1 QFMAKS
7 FNILILTLIGAG
19 MLFFLDAGRP
29 NQAQAWELVTG
40 RISSMVEV
48 NDKIH
53 LTVITGSKAA
63 KSQEST
69 VAQISQTTID
79 LEVPRQEL
87 PPRLKEGDLVRVWKQ
102 SDNPSKPVRISYG
115 RGYDPTGVRSRLSGR
130 GRRSG
135 GGRSGGGGKG
145 GHGGH

>member
-1 QFMAKS
+1 
-7 FNILILTLIGAG
+7 

-29 NQAQAWELVTG
+29 DEVQAWELVCG
-40 RISSMVEV
+40 RINTMVEV
-48 NDKIH
+48 DGKIH
-53 LTVITGSKAA
+53 LTVITASKVDE
-63 KSQEST
+63 SQEST
-69 VAQISQTTID
+69 PSNILQTTIE

-87 PPRLKEGDLVRVWKQ
+87 PPRLKEGDIIRIWKQ
-102 SDNPSKPVRISYG
+102 SDNPSKPVRISYS

-135 GGRSGGGGKG
+135 GGRGGGKG

>member
-1 QFMAKS
+1 MARS
-7 FNILILTLIGAG
+7 FNILILSLIGAG
-19 MLFFLDAGRP
+19 ILFFLDAGRP
-29 NQAQAWELVTG
+29 NQARAWELVCG

-48 NDKIH
+48 NGKVQ
-53 LTVITGSKAA
+53 LTVITNSQAEKN
-63 KSQEST
+63 QEST
-69 VAQISQTTID
+69 SSNSSQTTIE

-87 PPRLKEGDLVRVWKQ
+87 PPRLKEGDLIRIWKHN
-102 SDNPSKPVRISYG
+102 DNPSKTVRISYG
-115 RGYDPTGVRSRLSGR
+115 QGYDPTGVRSRLSGR

>member
-1 QFMAKS
+1 MARS

-19 MLFFLDAGRP
+19 ILFLLDAGRP
-29 NQAQAWELVTG
+29 NQARAWELVCG
-40 RISSMVEV
+40 RISTMVEV
-48 NDKIH
+48 NGKVQ
-53 LTVITGSKAA
+53 LTVLTDSQAD

-69 VAQISQTTID
+69 SSKISQTTID

-87 PPRLKEGDLVRVWKQ
+87 PPRLKEGDLIRIWKQ
-102 SDNPSKPVRISYG
+102 NDNPSKPVRISYG

-135 GGRSGGGGKG
+135 GGRGGGKG
-145 GHGGH
+145 GHGGR

>member
-1 QFMAKS
+1 MARS

-29 NQAQAWELVTG
+29 NQAQAWELVCG
-40 RISSMVEV
+40 RISTMVEV
-48 NDKIH
+48 DGKVQ
-53 LTVITGSKAA
+53 LTVITDSQAD

-69 VAQISQTTID
+69 SSNISQKTIN
-79 LEVPRQEL
+79 LEVPRQDL
-87 PPRLKEGDLVRVWKQ
+87 PPRLKEGDLVRIWQKN
-102 SDNPSKPVRISYG
+102 DNSSKPVRISYG

-130 GRRSG
+130 GQRSG
-135 GGRSGGGGKG
+135 GGRGGGGGKG